1 MKRYGRWKV
10 VSIELSEPLRELS
23 AEAGYEGI
31 RAVFLWHG
39 VALGHRQFSME
50 QLPLAPHHLAN
61 SAALAIAPAA
71 GDYLLEEGFRSALPG
86 LKEPEL
92 RDAVSALQKLL
103 SLGQPMDLLR
113 KTLLNWSG
121 SRPASTIS
129 VAVCTRERPTE
140 LARCL
145 RSLLASSEQPLEIL
159 VVDNAPVSDA
169 TREIVASF
177 PGVRYYCEP
186 RKGLSAARNAALSIA
201 SGDIVAF
208 ADDDVVVHEDW
219 IGRIHRCFG
228 DPKVMVATGLILPGE
243 LETPAQ
249 MIFEQDFQF
258 FHQGYRAR
266 YFDTHYFAALQKK
279 GVQVW
284 SIGAGANMAIRREI
298 TVGGYRF
305 DTRLGP
311 GVFGGCGEDSEFWYR
326 VLADGWSCVYEP
338 SAFVYHF
345 HRRELSGL
353 RHQVRQYMQGHVA
366 ALLMQFAKY
375 KHVGNLRRLL
385 LVLPAEYFIL
395 MLRLVATGFALDN
408 RILLSGALGC
418 LSGLRFAFS
427 RKQEQ
432 LSAK

>member
-1 MKRYGRWKV
+1 
-10 VSIELSEPLRELS
+10 
-23 AEAGYEGI
+23 
-31 RAVFLWHG
+31 
-39 VALGHRQFSME
+39 
-50 QLPLAPHHLAN
+50 
-61 SAALAIAPAA
+61 
-71 GDYLLEEGFRSALPG
+71 
-86 LKEPEL
+86 
-92 RDAVSALQKLL
+92 
-103 SLGQPMDLLR
+103 
-113 KTLLNWSG
+113 
-121 SRPASTIS
+121 
-129 VAVCTRERPTE
+129 
-140 LARCL
+140 
-145 RSLLASSEQPLEIL
+145 LLASSEQPLEIV

-208 ADDDVVVHEDW
+208 ADDDVVVHQDW
-219 IGRIHRCFG
+219 IARIHRCFG

-266 YFDTHYFAALQKK
+266 YFDTQYFAALQNK

-284 SIGAGANMAIRREI
+284 SIGAGANMAIRRELA
-298 TVGGYRF
+298 VRGYLF

-375 KHVGNLRRLL
+375 RHVGNLRRLL
-385 LVLPAEYFIL
+385 LVLPAEYFLL